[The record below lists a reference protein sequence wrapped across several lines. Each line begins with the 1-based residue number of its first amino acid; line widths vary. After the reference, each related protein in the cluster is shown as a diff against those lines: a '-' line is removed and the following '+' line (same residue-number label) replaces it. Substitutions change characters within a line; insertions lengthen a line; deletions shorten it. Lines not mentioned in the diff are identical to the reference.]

1 MNRGKNRHI
10 NAFFFSFAFF
20 SFFPYSFQTAPLSTK
35 VLRAKEGMSIT
46 FGYPTQSANRAYFG
60 DHLTQPTTGSE
71 DSDVDPED
79 VVVNSQQRREV
90 LGLQAVV
97 KSRIEPGVKSCL
109 TSPNE
114 QSELAIG
121 NQSVTEMDL
130 AAYSKTELETS
141 LRKHIMKRMFY
152 AFDSLMKGYL
162 DMKQIQE
169 LCVYL
174 GRNLTEEQSISMAEE
189 LALEASQCGGHSEMD
204 RDLSSVKVTFELFWK
219 WWESKSE
226 GAFGDAAFSLIQGHF
241 AEAYHQQQM
250 ELEEEGEIFTPSY
263 RVKFFFRDLEN
274 GYRRQVSPWHDIPF
288 AVRDP
293 VRTKPSYIA
302 PNRFNFIC
310 EVPKW
315 TRAKFEVA
323 TGEPYNPIKQDMKN
337 GIPRFYKHGDMMWN
351 YGAFPQTW
359 ESTEIKVE
367 GYIGD
372 NDPLDGVEIGMRQ
385 MRVGAVTAVK
395 VLGILGMI
403 DDNQMD
409 WKVII
414 IAVDD
419 PVARFIRDI
428 EDVPKFLPGCLD
440 AIREFFR
447 VYKICQ
453 GGVENKFAFNGEF
466 KDKEY
471 ALRVMNE
478 SHHMWN
484 NLRKIHGKEK
494 V

>member
-1 MNRGKNRHI
+1 MSGGT
-10 NAFFFSFAFF
+10 FF
-20 SFFPYSFQTAPLSTK
+20 
-35 VLRAKEGMSIT
+35 
-46 FGYPTQSANRAYFG
+46 YPSHSAQLAYFG
-60 DHLTQPTTGSE
+60 KDTLNADPTRSDSHL
-71 DSDVDPED
+71 DPED
-79 VVVNSQQRREV
+79 LVVTSQQKREV
-90 LGLQAVV
+90 MGLQDF
-97 KSRIEPGVKSCL
+97 KKRIEPGLKSKVETPVRTMEEDL
-109 TSPNE
+109 P
-114 QSELAIG
+114 AVAG
-121 NQSVTEMDL
+121 GSVTEMDL
-130 AAYSKTELETS
+130 AAYSKADLES
-141 LRKHIMKRMFY
+141 SVRKHIMKRMFY

-162 DMKQIQE
+162 TMSQITE
-169 LCVYL
+169 LCMYL
-174 GRNLTEEQSISMAEE
+174 GRSLTKEQVDNMSEE
-189 LALEASQCGGHSEMD
+189 LTRESSERGEEAM
-204 RDLSSVKVTFELFWK
+204 VTFEEFWK
-219 WWESKSE
+219 WWESRPDS
-226 GAFGDAAFSLIQGHF
+226 AFNDSAFSLIQGDF
-241 AEAYHQQQM
+241 SEPYHQQQM

-263 RVKFFFRDLEN
+263 RVKYFFRDLEN
-274 GYRRQVSPWHDIPF
+274 GFRRQVSPWHDIPF

-293 VRTKPSYIA
+293 VRTKPAYIA

-359 ESTEIKVE
+359 ESTEIQVE
-367 GYIGD
+367 GYMGD

-403 DDNQMD
+403 DDGQMD

-419 PVARFIRDI
+419 PVARFIKDI

-484 NLRKIHGKEK
+484 NLRKIKGKK
-494 V
+494 NV

>member
-1 MNRGKNRHI
+1 MSVTYG
-10 NAFFFSFAFF
+10 
-20 SFFPYSFQTAPLSTK
+20 FPL
-35 VLRAKEGMSIT
+35 
-46 FGYPTQSANRAYFG
+46 QSANRAYFG
-60 DHLTQPTTGSE
+60 KDVMQPATGPDE
-71 DSDVDPED
+71 LDPDPEEI
-79 VVVNSQQRREV
+79 VVTSQQRREV
-90 LGLQAVV
+90 LGLQAAV
-97 KSRIEPGVKSCL
+97 KSRIEPGVKSHI
-109 TSPNE
+109 TSPTEPNDIPGA
-114 QSELAIG
+114 S
-121 NQSVTEMDL
+121 QSVTEMDL
-130 AAYSKTELETS
+130 AAYSKADLETS
-141 LRKHIMKRMFY
+141 LRKHIMKRMFC

-162 DMKQIQE
+162 DMQQIRE

-174 GRNLTEEQSISMAEE
+174 GRNLTAEQAQGMAEE
-189 LALEASQCGGHSEMD
+189 LALEASQRPTAPMMD
-204 RDLSSVKVTFELFWK
+204 VDMSSIKVTFERFWN

-226 GAFGDAAFSLIQGHF
+226 AAFGDAAFSLIRGHF
-241 AEAYHQQQM
+241 SEPYHQQQM

-288 AVRDP
+288 SVRDP
-293 VRTKPSYIA
+293 VRTKPPYIA

-359 ESTEIKVE
+359 ESTEITVE
-367 GYIGD
+367 GFKGD

-466 KDKEY
+466 KDKEF
-471 ALRVMNE
+471 ALKIMYE

-484 NLRKIHGKEK
+484 NLRKIHGKEE

>member
-1 MNRGKNRHI
+1 M
-10 NAFFFSFAFF
+10 SVTFA
-20 SFFPYSFQTAPLSTK
+20 
-35 VLRAKEGMSIT
+35 
-46 FGYPTQSANRAYFG
+46 YPTQSANRAYFG
-60 DHLTQPTTGSE
+60 DSVVLNSAKT
-71 DSDVDPED
+71 DDNDVDPED
-79 VVVNSQQRREV
+79 LVVMSQQVREV
-90 LGLQAVV
+90 LGKQVAV
-97 KSRIEPGVKSCL
+97 KSKIEPGLKSNASTPTQL
-109 TSPNE
+109 NE
-114 QSELAIG
+114 VAEEEQ
-121 NQSVTEMDL
+121 NVTELDL
-130 AAYSKTELETS
+130 AAYSKADLETS
-141 LRKHIMKRMFY
+141 VRKHIMKRMFS
-152 AFDSLMKGYL
+152 AFDSLMTGFL
-162 DMKQIQE
+162 DMKQIRE

-174 GRNLTEEQSISMAEE
+174 GRNLTEEQVQNMSEE
-189 LALEASQCGGHSEMD
+189 LAMEASQKAT
-204 RDLSSVKVTFELFWK
+204 LSWNDVDQSNITVTFESFWK

-226 GAFGDAAFSLIQGHF
+226 KAFGDAAFSLIQGHF
-241 AEAYHQQQM
+241 SEAYHQQQM

-263 RVKFFFRDLEN
+263 RVKYFFKDLEN
-274 GYRRQVSPWHDIPF
+274 GYRRQVSPWHDIPY

-367 GYIGD
+367 GYMGD

-403 DDNQMD
+403 DDDQMD

-428 EDVPKFLPGCLD
+428 DDVPKFLPGCLD

-466 KDKEY
+466 KDKEF
-471 ALRVMNE
+471 ALNVMNE

-484 NLRKIHGKEK
+484 KLHKIHGKEK

>member
-1 MNRGKNRHI
+1 M
-10 NAFFFSFAFF
+10 ADFEEED
-20 SFFPYSFQTAPLSTK
+20 K
-35 VLRAKEGMSIT
+35 VVT
-46 FGYPTQSANRAYFG
+46 
-60 DHLTQPTTGSE
+60 
-71 DSDVDPED
+71 
-79 VVVNSQQRREV
+79 SQQKREV
-90 LGLQAVV
+90 LGLQDTKALIV
-97 KSRIEPGVKSCL
+97 PGK
-109 TSPNE
+109 
-114 QSELAIG
+114 QSASQTPVMVQEDPLPQAG
-121 NQSVTEMDL
+121 QSVTELDL
-130 AAYSKTELETS
+130 AAYSKADLDTS
-141 LRKHIMKRMFY
+141 VRKQIMKRMFY
-152 AFDSLMKGYL
+152 AFDSLMEGFL
-162 DMKQIQE
+162 NVKQTTE
-169 LCVYL
+169 LCNYL
-174 GRNLTEEQSISMAEE
+174 GRSLTAEQVTLLAKE
-189 LALEASQCGGHSEMD
+189 LTSESKD
-204 RDLSSVKVTFELFWK
+204 EHITFEQFWS
-219 WWESKSE
+219 WWESRPDS
-226 GAFGDAAFSLIQGHF
+226 AFSDSAFSLVKGDF
-241 AEAYHQQQM
+241 SEPYHQQQM
-250 ELEEEGEIFTPSY
+250 EVEELGEIFTPAY

-274 GYRRQVSPWHDIPF
+274 GSRRQVSPWHDIPF

-293 VRTKPSYIA
+293 VRTKPAYIA

-315 TRAKFEVA
+315 TRAKFEIA
-323 TGEPYNPIKQDMKN
+323 TGEAYNPIKQDMKN

-359 ESTEIKVE
+359 ESTEILVE
-367 GYIGD
+367 GYTGD

-385 MRVGAVTAVK
+385 MRVGGVAPVK

-403 DDNQMD
+403 DDGQMD
-409 WKVII
+409 WKVIC

-419 PVARFIRDI
+419 PVARFIKDI

-471 ALRVMNE
+471 ALKVMNE

-484 NLRKIHGKEK
+484 NLRKIKGKVE